1 MKNDFRMQYPLW
13 MMGFIMVLGIF
24 LFGVNSPETTEIV
37 NTEIEQSILVE
48 YGVIQGFVIVGSIIL
63 YLIMLFIFYMKIRR
77 HNKLYP
83 TQKIPSFAIRPPE
96 YLEQDEGMTHITR
109 IASQKVYTF
118 MTWSLPALA
127 VFAMFSPLP
136 RIYTVL
142 AILVVALLQYVI
154 YYREIRAHLKEE
166 DE

>member
-1 MKNDFRMQYPLW
+1 MKHDFRMQYPLW
-13 MMGFIMVLGIF
+13 MIGFILVLGLF
-24 LFGVNSPETTEIV
+24 LFAVNSPETTEIV
-37 NTEIEQSILVE
+37 NTETEQSFLIE
-48 YGVIQGFVIVGSIIL
+48 YGIVQGLVIWGSIIL

-77 HNKLYP
+77 HNKLHP

-109 IASQKVYTF
+109 KASQKVYTF
-118 MTWSLPALA
+118 MTWSLPGLA
-127 VFAMFSPLP
+127 IFAMFSPLS
-136 RIYTVL
+136 RIYTVF
-142 AILVVALLQYVI
+142 AILTVALLQYVI